1 MLEILIILSLLPL
14 IYLFF
19 FDKFYREI
27 SFIFS
32 ILLFSYTLFLFLN
45 LDNNSIEFQFY
56 AEIYGLS
63 FGIDN
68 ISIFFII
75 LTALL
80 QPIVL
85 IINWNNKFNKK
96 EIFTYL
102 FFIQFLLILLFLTL
116 NILVF
121 YILFE
126 SILIPMFIYIGKFGV
141 RSRKIEAAFKFFIY
155 TYIGSLIMF
164 LGIIYIYYVKGTLDL
179 EILYI
184 TEFTKKEEILLWL
197 SFFASFAVKIPIIPF
212 HIWLPEAHVEA
223 PTAGSVLLA
232 GILLKLGIYG
242 FVRYSIPLFPYGSIY
257 FLPLIYT
264 IGIISII
271 YSSLSTI
278 RQIDLKKIIAYA
290 SIGHMNFVLL
300 GLFSQSL
307 EGLIGS
313 LYIMLSHGFI
323 SSGLFITIGVLYDR
337 HHSRILYYY
346 RGLANV
352 MPLFAIFFFLLN
364 LANLS
369 FPGTSSFIGEFIIL
383 LPLFELNPFVGL
395 FTSLSAL
402 LSAIYSIWLI
412 NRIIFGSLTMYVVKF
427 NDLFFRE
434 FSILLFFTFLVI
446 FFGLSPHIIFN
457 SLFLSFSYYFI
468 MYF

>member
-369 FPGTSSFIGEFIIL
+369 FPGTSSFIGEFLIL
-383 LPLFELNPFVGL
+383 LPLFELNPIVGL

-402 LSAIYSIWLI
+402 LSASYTLWLI